1 MKNSNILLFTILLL
15 FFIPKAY
22 SQNNINVMTFNIR
35 YDNPKDGVNQWQ
47 FRKENLA
54 SMLPFYDIEIC
65 GMQEVLFNQIE
76 DLKKL
81 LPNYE
86 YVGVGRTDGKKEG
99 EFSPIFYNKEKLTVL
114 KSSTFWLSPTPQIP
128 GKAWDAMLPRI
139 VTWAKFKSNKNI
151 KKPFYVFNTH
161 FDHMGQIARRES
173 AKLILE
179 KIEEIAGD
187 QFAIL
192 TGDFNATP
200 TEEPAQIIH
209 AALIDSRKI
218 SLTPPFGPQKSS
230 FNGFESK
237 EIEGRLIDYIFL
249 YNNKA
254 KVFKHATL
262 SNTWGGLF
270 PSDHDAIFIKLD
282 LKN

>member
-1 MKNSNILLFTILLL
+1 MKKSNILLFALLL
-15 FFIPKAY
+15 MSFVPKAY
-22 SQNNINVMTFNIR
+22 SQSNINVMTFNIR

-81 LPNYE
+81 LPNYD
-86 YVGVGRTDGKKEG
+86 YVGVGRTDGKIEG

-114 KSSTFWLSPTPQIP
+114 ESNTFWLSPTPQIP

-139 VTWAKFKSNKNI
+139 VTYAKFKSKNT

-161 FDHMGQIARRES
+161 FDHIGQVARRES
-173 AKLILE
+173 AKLLLQ
-179 KIEEIAGD
+179 KIKEIAGD

-200 TEEPAQIIH
+200 AEEPAQIIN
-209 AALIDSRKI
+209 ASLIDTRKVAMT
-218 SLTPPFGPQKSS
+218 SPFGPQKSS

-237 EIEGRLIDYIFL
+237 EIDGRLIDYIFL
-249 YNNKA
+249 NSNKA
-254 KVFKHATL
+254 KVLKHATL

-270 PSDHDAIFIKLD
+270 PSDHHAIFVNLD
-282 LKN
+282 LEK